1 MCSVFIV
8 FITTY
13 RLITSHTNNGSS
25 QGILLVDPT
34 ISEGFPIWGGY
45 RNLFDCPSMT
55 VNPVPRGP
63 PRTSEFEDI
72 IHYTS
77 ALTPEEVASIPKDPR
92 LFFKKTLMIVCAQ
105 WSTLVKYATTRLTQL
120 EWEIENPDL
129 QDNNGG
135 LQVTIKKLHTW
146 RRRSPIFRTLVSEVL
161 ENVVKRE
168 NFMASPENLVH
179 DLQKDFEILLS
190 NIDTLQLRADRI
202 MSVVTAVMSIEESKK
217 AFEQNR
223 SLARLTW
230 LAITFAP
237 LSFITGLFSMN
248 GELTTLL
255 STFRVYFAVALPLTA
270 LILFLTR
277 CSSIGARIRWKE
289 IFPGSWSRRTSD

>member
-1 MCSVFIV
+1 M
-8 FITTY
+8 
-13 RLITSHTNNGSS
+13 
-25 QGILLVDPT
+25 T
-34 ISEGFPIWGGY
+34 I
-45 RNLFDCPSMT
+45 D
-55 VNPVPRGP
+55 PVPKGP
-63 PRTSEFEDI
+63 PRTSAFEDI

-77 ALTPEEVASIPKDPR
+77 ALTPKEITSVPKDPR
-92 LFFKKTLMIVCAQ
+92 LLFKKTLMVVCAE

-129 QDNNGG
+129 QDNKGG
-135 LQVTIKKLHTW
+135 LQVTIGKLHTW
-146 RRRSPIFRTLVSEVL
+146 RRRLPIFRTLVSEVS

-190 NIDTLQLRADRI
+190 TIETLQVRADRI

-248 GELTTLL
+248 GQLTTLV

-270 LILFLTR
+270 LVLFLTR
-277 CSSIGARIRWKE
+277 FANVGMRVRWKE
-289 IFPGSWSRRTSD
+289 IFSGSWSRGASD

>member
-1 MCSVFIV
+1 M
-8 FITTY
+8 
-13 RLITSHTNNGSS
+13 
-25 QGILLVDPT
+25 DPT

-45 RNLFDCPSMT
+45 RNLVDCPSMT
-55 VNPVPRGP
+55 VLPVPRGP
-63 PRTSEFEDI
+63 SRISTFEDV

-77 ALTPEEVASIPKDPR
+77 ALTPEEITSIPRDPR
-92 LFFKKTLMIVCAQ
+92 LLFKKTLMIVGAE

-129 QDNNGG
+129 QGDNGG
-135 LQVTIKKLHTW
+135 LQVTIGKLHSW
-146 RRRSPIFRTLVSEVL
+146 RRRFPIFRTLVLEVL
-161 ENVVKRE
+161 EKVVKRE
-168 NFMASPENLVH
+168 HFASSPENRVH
-179 DLQKDFEILLS
+179 DLQTDFEILLS
-190 NIDTLQLRADRI
+190 NIENLQVRADRI

-248 GELTTLL
+248 SDLLTLVE
-255 STFRVYFAVALPLTA
+255 TFRVYFAVALPLTA
-270 LILFLTR
+270 MVLLLTRFANVGIENGWRKLFLY
-277 CSSIGARIRWKE
+277 RWMT
-289 IFPGSWSRRTSD
+289 RTSAK

>member
-1 MCSVFIV
+1 
-8 FITTY
+8 
-13 RLITSHTNNGSS
+13 
-25 QGILLVDPT
+25 
-34 ISEGFPIWGGY
+34 
-45 RNLFDCPSMT
+45 MT
-55 VNPVPRGP
+55 VSPVPKGP
-63 PRTSEFEDI
+63 PRTSTFEDI

-77 ALTPEEVASIPKDPR
+77 ALTPEEIANVPKDPR
-92 LFFKKTLMIVCAQ
+92 LLFKKTLMIVCAE

-135 LQVTIKKLHTW
+135 LQVTIGKLHTW
-146 RRRSPIFRTLVSEVL
+146 RRRLPIFRTLVSEVS
-161 ENVVKRE
+161 ENVIKRE
-168 NFMASPENLVH
+168 NFMASPGNLLQ
-179 DLQKDFEILLS
+179 DLQKDFEILLF
-190 NIDTLQLRADRI
+190 NIDTLQVRADRI

-248 GELTTLL
+248 SELTTLVG
-255 STFRVYFAVALPLTA
+255 TFKVYFAVALPLTA
-270 LILFLTR
+270 LILFLTWF
-277 CSSIGARIRWKE
+277 SNLGVRIRWNE
-289 IFPGSWSRRTSD
+289 VFTRSWSRGAFY

>member
-1 MCSVFIV
+1 MNEI
-8 FITTY
+8 
-13 RLITSHTNNGSS
+13 
-25 QGILLVDPT
+25 
-34 ISEGFPIWGGY
+34 PI
-45 RNLFDCPSMT
+45 PK
-55 VNPVPRGP
+55 GP
-63 PRTSEFEDI
+63 PRTSAFEDI

-77 ALTPEEVASIPKDPR
+77 DMTPEEITNISNDPR
-92 LFFKKTLMIVCAQ
+92 LLFRKTLMIVCAE
-105 WSTLVKYATTRLTQL
+105 WSILVKYTTTRLTQL

-129 QDNNGG
+129 QDNDGG

-146 RRRSPIFRTLVSEVL
+146 RRRLPIYRTLVTEVL

-179 DLQKDFEILLS
+179 DLQKDFEIVLADI
-190 NIDTLQLRADRI
+190 NTLQARADRI
-202 MSVVTAVMSIEESKK
+202 MSVVTAVMSIEESRK

-248 GELTTLL
+248 GELATLVL
-255 STFRVYFAVALPLTA
+255 TFRVYFAVALPLTA
-270 LILFLTR
+270 IVLFLTR
-277 CSSIGARIRWKE
+277 FAHVGLRIRWKE
-289 IFPGSWSRRTSD
+289 LLFGAWTRRTSN

>member
-1 MCSVFIV
+1 
-8 FITTY
+8 
-13 RLITSHTNNGSS
+13 
-25 QGILLVDPT
+25 
-34 ISEGFPIWGGY
+34 
-45 RNLFDCPSMT
+45 MT

-63 PRTSEFEDI
+63 PRTSAFEDI

-77 ALTPEEVASIPKDPR
+77 ALTPEEIASIPKDPR
-92 LFFKKTLMIVCAQ
+92 LLFKKTLMMVCAE

-129 QDNNGG
+129 QDNKGG
-135 LQVTIKKLHTW
+135 LQVTIGKLHTW
-146 RRRSPIFRTLVSEVL
+146 RRRLPIFRTLVSEGL

-168 NFMASPENLVH
+168 NFMASPQNLVH

-190 NIDTLQLRADRI
+190 NIETLQVRADRI
-202 MSVVTAVMSIEESKK
+202 MAVVTAVMSIEESKK

-248 GELTTLL
+248 GELSTLV

-270 LILFLTR
+270 LVLLLTR
-277 CSSIGARIRWKE
+277 FSNIGARVRWKE
-289 IFPGSWSRRTSD
+289 VFPRSWSRGASN